1 MMRATIEVVAAALAV
16 GVLAGC
22 WQMPPQPQ
30 PQPAAEAPLP
40 EAVGAQPAAGL
51 PGPAIGDG
59 GISENAV
66 DSALIW
72 SEKYSQAMER
82 LLRLQQQNRELE
94 QRNKQLLE
102 QLTKAEAE
110 LRQTQQELS
119 DANDLLLEMRKE
131 LKQWK
136 DNVLGFRDEIRTAQ
150 HAQIKA
156 LENVIRLLGG
166 EVVESPTTQPAG
178 GQAKTNHEPPAKSPG
193 A

>member
-1 MMRATIEVVAAALAV
+1 MMRATIEALAAALSV
-16 GVLAGC
+16 GALAGC

-30 PQPAAEAPLP
+30 LQPAAEAH
-40 EAVGAQPAAGL
+40 VAQPMAAQAAAPL

-82 LLRLQQQNRELE
+82 LMRLQQQNRELE

-102 QLTKAEAE
+102 QLTKAESE
-110 LRQTQQELS
+110 LRQTQQELT
-119 DANDLLLEMRKE
+119 DANELLLEMRKE
-131 LKQWK
+131 LKLWK
-136 DNVLGFRDEIRTAQ
+136 ENVLGFRDEIRTAQ

-156 LENVIRLLGG
+156 LEKVIRLLGG
-166 EVVESPTTQPAG
+166 EVVETPTTQPAA

>member
-1 MMRATIEVVAAALAV
+1 MMRATIKVLAAALSA
-16 GVLAGC
+16 GILAGC

-30 PQPAAEAPLP
+30 PQLAAEAPAL
-40 EAVGAQPAAGL
+40 EAAVAQPAART
-51 PGPAIGDG
+51 PVPAIGDG
-59 GISENAV
+59 GIGESAV

-82 LLRLQQQNRELE
+82 LMRLEQQNRELE
-94 QRNKQLLE
+94 RRNQQLLE
-102 QLTKAEAE
+102 QLTRAESE
-110 LRQTQQELS
+110 LRQTQQELR

-136 DNVLGFRDEIRTAQ
+136 LNVLGFRDEIRTAQ

-156 LENVIRLLGG
+156 LEKVIRLLGG
-166 EVVESPTTQPAG
+166 EVVEPPATQPAG
-178 GQAKTNHEPPAKSPG
+178 AQAKKNHEPSAKSPG